1 VTATA
6 VNARFVGWAACHRI
20 KADLELGI
28 TQINLE
34 KNMADIFI
42 PWQMNELTIPN
53 RIVRSA
59 TWEGLAE
66 PDGTPTQE
74 TALLTAGLAEGGV
87 GLIITGFAYV
97 SANGKTLAGQTG
109 VHIDAMVGPLTRI
122 SDAVHKSGGLVAL
135 QIAHAGGQGTSKVL
149 GHKPLGPSAMVNPAS
164 QEEVKELSKAQIE
177 DVVEDFAVAAA
188 RAKAAGFD
196 AVQLH
201 GAHGYLLAQFLSP
214 FTNRRQDE
222 YGGDA
227 EGRSKLAWQ
236 VYREVRGAVGPRY
249 PVFIKLNSTDAIEG
263 GITLEDALVCAK
275 GLVDAGIDAIEV
287 SGGVPYAGKL
297 SASRLVKQPA
307 DEGYFLDNAKTLKAA
322 VGCPIIVVG
331 GWRSRKRIEDA
342 LDHVDAVAMSR
353 PLVRQPDLPNLWK
366 AGSRQPADCISCG
379 GCFVTARKGHL
390 QCQVLLKESENE

>member
-1 VTATA
+1 
-6 VNARFVGWAACHRI
+6 
-20 KADLELGI
+20 
-28 TQINLE
+28 
-34 KNMADIFI
+34 MADIFT
-42 PWQMNELTIPN
+42 PWQMNKLQIPN

-66 PDGTPTQE
+66 ADGTPTRE

-87 GLIITGFAYV
+87 GLAITGFAYV
-97 SANGKTLAGQTG
+97 SAHGKALPGQTG

-135 QIAHAGGQGTSKVL
+135 QIVHAGGQGSAKVL
-149 GHKPLGPSAMVNPAS
+149 GHKPLGPSAMVNPTFK
-164 QEEVKELSKAQIE
+164 EEVEELNTDQIE
-177 DVVEDFAVAAA
+177 VIIEDFAMAAA

-236 VYREVRGAVGPRY
+236 VCREARNAVGPDY

-263 GITLEDALVCAK
+263 GITLEDSLICAK
-275 GLVDAGIDAIEV
+275 GLVEAGIDAIEV
-287 SGGVPYAGKL
+287 SGGVPYGGKL
-297 SASRLVKQPA
+297 SPSRLVKEPA

-322 VGCPIIVVG
+322 LGCPIIVVG
-331 GWRSRKRIEDA
+331 GWRSRQRIEAA
-342 LDHVDAVAMSR
+342 LDQVDAVAMSR

-366 AGSRQPADCISCG
+366 AGRQEPADCISCG

-390 QCQVLLKESENE
+390 ECQVLKKEREKQIGE